1 MSGRSRTTDL
11 ERQTREE
18 LISGISENIDLSHN
32 SHNQLLED
40 EFGIRDIED
49 LINLSI
55 PKLMEIA
62 DFLDE
67 VFC

>member
-18 LISGISENIDLSHN
+18 LISGISENIDLF
-32 SHNQLLED
+32 HNQLLED
-40 EFGIRDIED
+40 KFGIKGIED
-49 LINLSI
+49 FSNLSI
-55 PKLMEIA
+55 LKLMEIA